1 VSALSLHTLIWLIGL
16 LALFSLNAL
25 VGVYW
30 ERKVIGHVQG
40 RHGPLHHG
48 WHGLLQLP
56 ADMVKMI
63 SKEDIVPT
71 DADPWLFQLAPMM
84 ALVPALTAFVALT
97 FQPGAA
103 LLDMHHGVLF
113 ILALE
118 SVLPLAFALVGWSCS
133 SKYTLLG
140 GLRAAAQLI
149 SYEMP
154 LLLAALGVVL
164 TAGSM
169 RISDIVAAQSG
180 GWNVLKQP
188 IGFVVFCVAVL
199 AEMNRTPFD
208 LPEAES
214 ELVSGYMTEYSGM
227 KFGLV
232 QLSEYSITFVGSY
245 LVAVLYLGGWTMPF
259 LPASWVWVALK
270 TLAIMTSTMWIRGT
284 FPRLRVDTLMALGWK
299 WLLPAALV
307 NVMLVATLALLLPR
321 IS

>member
-1 VSALSLHTLIWLIGL
+1 MNPLTFSTLVWLIGL
-16 LALFSLNAL
+16 LVLFSLNAL
-25 VGVYW
+25 LGVYW
-30 ERKVIGHVQG
+30 ERKFIGHLQG
-40 RHGPLHHG
+40 RRGPLHHG

-63 SKEDIVPT
+63 SKEDVVPT
-71 DADPWLFQLAPMM
+71 DADPWLFQLAPIL
-84 ALVPALTAFVALT
+84 ALVPALTVFIAIT

-103 LLDMHHGVLF
+103 LLDMNHGLLF

-118 SVLPLAFALVGWSCS
+118 SVLPLAFALIGWSCS

-140 GLRAAAQLI
+140 GLRAASQLI
-149 SYEMP
+149 SYEIP

-169 RISDIVAAQSG
+169 RITDIVAAQSG
-180 GWNVLKQP
+180 GWYILKQP
-188 IGFVVFCVAVL
+188 LGFVVFGIAVL

-270 TLAIMTSTMWIRGT
+270 TVGLMTVTMWFRGT
-284 FPRLRVDTLMALGWK
+284 FPRLRVDVLMEMGWK
-299 WLLPAALV
+299 WLLPAALA
-307 NVMLVATLALLLPR
+307 NVMLVAVLALALPKWF
-321 IS
+321 